1 MESHYDRHPSDCTP
15 VLWAT
20 TRRHQVLHSQSFVAV
35 FGQELVLVWT
45 NEFITQTQCT
55 NKQTNRRQTQEM
67 QCTRDISRGSN
78 PRIFPKR
85 NVAPSLATVQCH
97 GYLYCPQHLT
107 RHPEPSTLN
116 NHQCHIFRFIIL
128 EFLPELCQ
136 GWILS
141 ISILPCTTP
150 VVSLLSPSWTPHI
163 VPTNTPDS
171 PDSPAT
177 GKVPW
182 VSFSPRRSTL
192 QKQNV

>member
-1 MESHYDRHPSDCTP
+1 MNLLH
-15 VLWAT
+15 
-20 TRRHQVLHSQSFVAV
+20 RRNAR
-35 FGQELVLVWT
+35 
-45 NEFITQTQCT
+45 T
-55 NKQTNRRQTQEM
+55 NKQIGGRHWYCSL
-67 QCTRDISRGSN
+67 QCTRDISRGSKH
-78 PRIFPKR
+78 RIFPKR
-85 NVAPSLATVQCH
+85 NVAPSIPTVQCH

-136 GWILS
+136 GWIVS
-141 ISILPCTTP
+141 ISILLCTIP
-150 VVSLLSPSWTPHI
+150 VVSSLSPAWTPHN
-163 VPTNTPDS
+163 VQSYTPDSPDS